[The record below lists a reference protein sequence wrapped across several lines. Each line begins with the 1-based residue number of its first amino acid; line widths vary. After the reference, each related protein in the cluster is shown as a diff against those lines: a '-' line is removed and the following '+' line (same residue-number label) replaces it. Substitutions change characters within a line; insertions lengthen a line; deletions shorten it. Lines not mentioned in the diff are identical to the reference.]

1 MVFWG
6 KTMVNEDILR
16 IVWKFQDNSP
26 QTLDKLFSV
35 VLKNESNFRSK
46 NLSSLR
52 INKKLSN
59 DIINPQQYSTYNSS
73 KNLNNCNSNEMISIN
88 HIDQIILS
96 RLVISIAMI
105 KILIRITISKC
116 NLSLWL
122 YVKSDLY

>member
-26 QTLDKLFSV
+26 QPLDKLFSV

>member
-1 MVFWG
+1 
-6 KTMVNEDILR
+6 MVNEDILR

-26 QTLDKLFSV
+26 QPLDKLFSV